1 VAVDANTGQPAWVES
16 KRGCLWVGSRVS
28 KKASRPLED
37 AGARVRGCG
46 FDEVRLRESSGVVSE
61 VGRSVSKRRQ
71 IGSGRDFG
79 SEERTRLFTERGTIL
94 DATAVARRSF
104 FPRSFVRQVFSENL
118 TPIQTSAA
126 HPSCMHVYAST
137 SHAQHL
143 ACPKFMHHLPKHNCT
158 CLYHL

>member
-1 VAVDANTGQPAWVES
+1 VDVVAVDANTGQPAWVES

-79 SEERTRLFTERGTIL
+79 SEERTRLFTERDDPWMCL
-94 DATAVARRSF
+94 LRSLWRAGLS
-104 FPRSFVRQVFSENL
+104 FPGLSCAKSFQK
-118 TPIQTSAA
+118 T
-126 HPSCMHVYAST
+126 
-137 SHAQHL
+137 
-143 ACPKFMHHLPKHNCT
+143 
-158 CLYHL
+158 